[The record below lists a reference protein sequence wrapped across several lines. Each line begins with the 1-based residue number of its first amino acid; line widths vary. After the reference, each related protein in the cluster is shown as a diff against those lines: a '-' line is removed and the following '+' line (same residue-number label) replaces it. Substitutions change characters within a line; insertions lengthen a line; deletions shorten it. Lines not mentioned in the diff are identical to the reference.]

1 MRTERCN
8 DEQEEQ
14 QKLESKE
21 NSKEKT
27 KNLKKKKKKSVHKT
41 GWITLENTVRQ
52 KKQKLIHSSVYPNTY

>member
-27 KNLKKKKKKSVHKT
+27 KNLKKKKKSVHKT

>member
-1 MRTERCN
+1 MSTERCN

-21 NSKEKT
+21 YFKEKT
-27 KNLKKKKKKSVHKT
+27 SKLKKKKSVHTT

-52 KKQKLIHSSVYPNTY
+52 KKQKLIYNSVYPKTY

>member
-27 KNLKKKKKKSVHKT
+27 KNLKKKKKKVCTQQDGSL
-41 GWITLENTVRQ
+41 WRTLLGKRSRN
-52 KKQKLIHSSVYPNTY
+52 